1 MIKQIK
7 FRQNLNKTYILWIFL
22 SFLII
27 LFSCKKSKSPNKDQG
42 LLDRPLKIGIVS
54 WPGYT
59 GGIFANNGFKPNK
72 DCIYWKKYN
81 LLVEFVLLED
91 VDVRAK
97 SFIRGGKSDVDI
109 VWTTIDFWANES
121 PGIFKGGIPSKAFMQ
136 VDWSKGGDA
145 IVVDKSINSIE
156 ELVDKKVALAVL
168 TPSHWFYEYVMRHSD
183 ITPEQLKN
191 LGKSIVSK
199 SASPDAR
206 LDFIA
211 NNVDACVVWE
221 PDIANALK
229 ERKGSK
235 ILVSSSQYN
244 NIIADLMV
252 AKTDFINKH
261 PKVIQAFVD
270 GWFNG
275 VEESKKNK
283 YKTAEL
289 LMENEPLF
297 KELGKQQTLSIIKS
311 VDLTNAEDNIKTFGL
326 DGGKSTFNK
335 LFREAG
341 NVWLSRGYINDT
353 ISPNNVFTDRFLK
366 KYLKK

>member
-1 MIKQIK
+1 MKRIIVKQIFK
-7 FRQNLNKTYILWIFL
+7 KTYLLLLVILI
-22 SFLII
+22 
-27 LFSCKKSKSPNKDQG
+27 FSCKENKSNKDQG
-42 LLDRPLKIGIVS
+42 LLERPLKIGIVS
-54 WPGYT
+54 WPGYA
-59 GGIFANNGFKPNK
+59 GGIYANDGFKPNK
-72 DCIYWKKYN
+72 ESIYWKKYN

-97 SFIRGGKSDVDI
+97 SFVRGGKSDVDI
-109 VWTTIDFWANES
+109 VWTTIDFWANEL
-121 PGIFKGGIPSKAFMQ
+121 PGIFKGGVPAKAFMQ

-145 IVVDKSINSIE
+145 IVVDESINSVE
-156 ELVDKKVALAVL
+156 ELVNKKVALAAL
-168 TPSHWFYEYVMRHSD
+168 TPSHWFYEYVMRDSD

-199 SASPDAR
+199 SASTDAR

-244 NIIADLMV
+244 NILADLMV
-252 AKTDFINKH
+252 ARVDFINKH
-261 PKVIQAFVD
+261 PEVIQAFVD
-270 GWFNG
+270 GWFDG
-275 VEESKKNK
+275 VEKAKMDKS
-283 YKTAEL
+283 KTADL
-289 LMENEPLF
+289 LMNNEPLF
-297 KELGKQQTLSIIKS
+297 KEIGKEQTLSIIEG
-311 VDLTNAEDNIKTFGL
+311 VDLTNIEDNIKMFGL
-326 DGGKSTFNK
+326 DGGESVFNK

-341 NVWLSRGYINDT
+341 DVWLSRGFINDT
-353 ISPNNVFTDRFLK
+353 INPNKAFTDEFLI